1 MRGLAIGLCVGLAG
15 LAAAWGQ
22 QASGNRQAC
31 EELAKLALP
40 HTRIVQAAEVEAGK
54 LAPPDDSKNPIFGQL
69 PAFCRVVA
77 EAHPSSDS
85 QIKIEVWLPV
95 SGWNGRF
102 LGQGNGGFAGSIYYR
117 DLASAVQHGYA
128 SAGTDTGHT
137 GSTTEAAWA
146 LGHPEKVIDFGYRG
160 VHEMTLTGQAITKAF
175 YGRAPGHRYFS
186 SCSDGGREALMEA
199 QRFPADYDGILAG
212 APAYNW
218 THLVASGIHS
228 IQALQGKPA
237 SRIPASKLPAIHDA
251 VLAQCGKGGS
261 DGFLV
266 DPRQCHFD
274 PGALLCKGA
283 ESGSCLTGAQVTALK
298 ALYAGARTK
307 DGKLVDYG
315 LLPGAEL
322 GRNGWEAWVTGSDSS
337 TSLGSQFLT
346 GYFADLVY
354 GRKDLDVQ
362 KLNLDAALK
371 AAESKTGSVLD
382 AVNPDLSAFSARGG
396 KLILYHGWNDPAIPA
411 EGTVDYFNSVVAT
424 AGEQKAAEFTRLY
437 MVPGMQHCGGGPG
450 PASFGQ
456 RGPADLSQAN
466 DLEHNIYLAL
476 QAWVETGAA
485 PGTLIAEHIERAEN
499 GAEDEKPVVTL
510 TRPLCPYPQEAGY
523 AGKGDREKAA
533 SYVCAASK

>member
-1 MRGLAIGLCVGLAG
+1 MRGFAIGLCLGLAG
-15 LAAAWGQ
+15 LAGAWGQ
-22 QASGNRQAC
+22 QTSGKQPAC
-31 EELAKLALP
+31 RNLAKLKIA
-40 HTRIVQAAEVEAGK
+40 HTTILQAVEVEAGK
-54 LAPPDDSKNPIFGQL
+54 LTPPDESKDPIFGQL

-77 EAHPSSDS
+77 EAHPSGDS
-85 QIKIEVWLPV
+85 KIKIEVWLPLA
-95 SGWNGRF
+95 GWNGRF
-102 LGQGNGGFAGSIYYR
+102 LGQGNGGFAGSISYR

-137 GSTTEAAWA
+137 GSMTEAAWA

-160 VHEMTLTGQAITKAF
+160 VHEMSLTGQAITKAF
-175 YGRAPGHRYFS
+175 YGSAPGRRYFS

-218 THLVASGIHS
+218 THLVSSVIHS

-237 SRIPASKLPAIHDA
+237 SSIPASKLQAIHDA
-251 VLAQCGKGGS
+251 VLAQCDKGGS
-261 DGFLV
+261 DGFLD

-274 PGALLCKGA
+274 PGALLCKST
-283 ESGSCLTGAQVTALK
+283 ENDSCLTAAQVTALK
-298 ALYAGARTK
+298 ALYAGAYTK

-315 LLPGAEL
+315 LMPGAEL
-322 GRNGWEAWVTGSDSS
+322 GRNGWEAWVTGSDKSK
-337 TSLGSQFLT
+337 SLGSEFLT
-346 GYFADLVY
+346 DYFADLVY
-354 GRKDLDVQ
+354 GKKDLDVQ

-371 AAESKTGSVLD
+371 AAEEKTGSMLD

-411 EGTVDYFNSVVAT
+411 EGTVDYFNSVVAA

-437 MVPGMQHCGGGPG
+437 MVPGMQHCGEGPG

-456 RGPADLSQAN
+456 QGPDDQPPAN
-466 DLEHNIYLAL
+466 DPEHSVYLAL

-485 PGTLIAEHIERAEN
+485 PEKVIAEHVDRD
-499 GAEDEKPVVTL
+499 GGTSVVTL
-510 TRPLCPYPQEAGY
+510 SRPLCPYPREAKYTGT
-523 AGKGDREKAA
+523 GDRASAA
-533 SYVCAASK
+533 NYVCAATK

>member
-1 MRGLAIGLCVGLAG
+1 MRGFAVVLCLGLTGLAG
-15 LAAAWGQ
+15 AWSQ
-22 QASGNRQAC
+22 QTSGNKQAC
-31 EELAKLALP
+31 QDLAKLALP
-40 HTRIVQAAEVEAGK
+40 HTTILQAGEVEAGK
-54 LAPPDDSKNPIFGQL
+54 LAPPDESKDPVYGQL

-77 EAHPSSDS
+77 EAHPSADS
-85 QIKIEVWLPV
+85 KIKIEVWLPM

-102 LGQGNGGFAGSIYYR
+102 LGQGNGGFAGNIYYD
-117 DLASAVQHGYA
+117 DLANAVLHGYA
-128 SAGTDTGHT
+128 SAGTNTGHT
-137 GSTTEAAWA
+137 GSATEAEWA

-160 VHEMTLTGQAITKAF
+160 VHEMTLTGEAIAEAF
-175 YGRAPGHRYFS
+175 YGHAPSHRYFS

-212 APAYNW
+212 APAYKW

-228 IQALQGKPA
+228 IQALQGNPA
-237 SRIPASKLPAIHDA
+237 SYIPASKLQAIHDA
-251 VLAQCGKGGS
+251 VLAQCGRGGS
-261 DGFLV
+261 SSFLD

-283 ESGSCLTGAQVTALK
+283 ETDSCLTGAQVTALK
-298 ALYAGARTK
+298 ALYAGARMK

-322 GRNGWEAWVTGSDSS
+322 GPNGWEAWVTGSGPSK
-337 TSLGSQFLT
+337 SLGSAFLN
-346 GYFADLVY
+346 GYFADMVY
-354 GRKDLDVQ
+354 GKKDLDVQ

-371 AAESKTGSVLD
+371 AAEDKTGSVLD
-382 AVNPDLSAFSARGG
+382 AVNPDLSAFSTRGG

-411 EGTVDYFNSVVAT
+411 EGTVDYFNNVVAT
-424 AGEQKAAEFTRLY
+424 AGEQKAEEFTRLY

-456 RGPADLSQAN
+456 RGPADQAPDN
-466 DLEHNIYLAL
+466 DPAHSIYLAL

-485 PGTLIAEHIERAEN
+485 PEKVIAEHTEAD
-499 GAEDEKPVVTL
+499 GGKSKVTF
-510 TRPLCPYPQEAGY
+510 TRPLCPYPRAARYKGT
-523 AGKGDREKAA
+523 GDRESAV